1 MPRVLYR
8 CKWIGPWIERRGRV
22 LEDRILVLR
31 LRRGSAEALC
41 RIYEKYRDDLLR
53 LAVSLSND
61 TAVAEDIVHDVFAS
75 FIRQAGQFRLT
86 GSLKG
91 YLATCVAN
99 RARNVNRA
107 WATRRAAPLDEVAG
121 EISESWRP
129 DRWVVCSEELRQVAS
144 ALALLP
150 HEQREA
156 ITLHLQGGLRF
167 REIAEFQH
175 VPLKTALSRYYG
187 GLQKLRA
194 LLNGEVTEC
203 DR

>member
-1 MPRVLYR
+1 M
-8 CKWIGPWIERRGRV
+8 
-22 LEDRILVLR
+22 LEDRLLVRR
-31 LRRGSAEALC
+31 LRRGNGEALC

-61 TAVAEDIVHDVFAS
+61 TAAEDIVHDVFTS
-75 FIRQAGQFRLT
+75 FIRQARQFRLT

-99 RARNVNRA
+99 RARNVNR
-107 WATRRAAPLDEVAG
+107 TDRVRKAAPLDTTTNAALDVKRPEQWVA
-121 EISESWRP
+121 
-129 DRWVVCSEELRQVAS
+129 CSEELCQIAG

-150 HEQREA
+150 SEQREV
-156 ITLHLQGGLRF
+156 ITLHLQGGMKF

-175 VPLKTALSRYYG
+175 IPLKTALSRYRC